1 MLTLDGLV
9 TQPPAEWDTAVSDA
23 AAMSPLRRTKKQELM
38 AYALGKHLPRSPSP
52 SSGFSP
58 AATTAAAG
66 ALAAAAGGALST
78 AGIMLD
84 TTAKS
89 KQMVSELY
97 K

>member
-1 MLTLDGLV
+1 MII
-9 TQPPAEWDTAVSDA
+9 AEWDTAVSDA

-38 AYALGKHLPRSPSP
+38 AYALGKHVPRSPSP

-89 KQMVSELY
+89 KQMVIEVY
-97 K
+97 KQQGGHDNT